1 LLIEAALFMGPILE
15 EQGSRM
21 NMRKSRVMY
30 YGASAMPEET
40 QEAVKK
46 AGLTFVTRDSTISG
60 EARKQHYIHGV
71 PVGPSSDGIAEM
83 VLQDAREKTQSL
95 EKITLLPV
103 QDAMVVL
110 RKTAF
115 AMMNYITRCCTPAE
129 ARRATEHFDEEVLKY
144 LCEIHATSPKEG
156 AHSINSGGDAQP
168 IDDRRYQ
175 DLVATAP
182 VTAAGITFLASV
194 AMALPT
200 MRKIVGDDG
209 AYKYFED
216 TLRDVRVKHTYLNRS
231 IPESTV

>member
-1 LLIEAALFMGPILE
+1 MHVAKKRTDFGLLIEAALFMESILE

-21 NMRKSRVMY
+21 NMRKSRFIY

-40 QEAVKK
+40 QDAIKK

-71 PVGPSSDGIAEM
+71 PVGPSSEGIAEM

-115 AMMNYITRCCTPAE
+115 AMMNYCR
-129 ARRATEHFDEEVLKY
+129 
-144 LCEIHATSPKEG
+144 
-156 AHSINSGGDAQP
+156 
-168 IDDRRYQ
+168 
-175 DLVATAP
+175 
-182 VTAAGITFLASV
+182 
-194 AMALPT
+194 
-200 MRKIVGDDG
+200 
-209 AYKYFED
+209 
-216 TLRDVRVKHTYLNRS
+216 
-231 IPESTV
+231 